1 MSTGNRTKGEVFRG
15 LFTPYFQGLLKEKRE
30 KLGFSLRQLATALRV
45 SWSVL
50 RNWEEG
56 KVIQCL
62 PRHREKLA
70 RFFAGEL
77 DEELRNRKKG
87 YGLSRTEEY
96 FPVATLVE
104 YMGRVERFY
113 GEFRGEP
120 SLMEKMRE
128 CLKELM
134 QSSALRLWKLT
145 QKDPPPPEKGGK
157 DGGKEMGE
165 EGGGKA
171 ESLQVDLPEDW
182 GKRMQEHRKALGV
195 SAKCVAK
202 LLQVSGMTI
211 RKWESGQ
218 VQRCHPSYR
227 ERVAAFLEH
236 RYDYALCALVPSRHP
251 LNRRLRQSPPP
262 LQVWFAKVWV
272 LYGIALGLP
281 GEGERF
287 LEAFRQALAQIQ
299 ECREM
304 AQKTGHGK

>member
-15 LFTPYFQGLLKEKRE
+15 VFTPYFQGLLKEKRE

-87 YGLSRTEEY
+87 YGLSMTEEY

-165 EGGGKA
+165 E
-171 ESLQVDLPEDW
+171 
-182 GKRMQEHRKALGV
+182 
-195 SAKCVAK
+195 
-202 LLQVSGMTI
+202 
-211 RKWESGQ
+211 
-218 VQRCHPSYR
+218 
-227 ERVAAFLEH
+227 
-236 RYDYALCALVPSRHP
+236 
-251 LNRRLRQSPPP
+251 
-262 LQVWFAKVWV
+262 
-272 LYGIALGLP
+272 
-281 GEGERF
+281 
-287 LEAFRQALAQIQ
+287 
-299 ECREM
+299 
-304 AQKTGHGK
+304 